1 MWPERHVREMSE
13 HRNGGRG
20 DTEEGRQG
28 EKVVEGMEEMIEKGH
43 GKVTGSE
50 GVRPKE

>member
-1 MWPERHVREMSE
+1 MSE

-28 EKVVEGMEEMIEKGH
+28 ERKVVEGLEGMIEKGH
-43 GKVTGSE
+43 GKLTGSE
-50 GVRPKE
+50 GVRPEE